1 MTRSWNGKKQ
11 LFHIVSVVLRLTTEE
26 SEAVVN
32 SIEESSRLI
41 FQKKFSDNSSEETA
55 RKISQEGVQSNTL
68 LRSTSLSSYLVTS
81 SSPPP
86 PPPPSLTIDT
96 TLSVRKVSKSC
107 PSIISRAS
115 SNDRSRDVD
124 AK

>member
-86 PPPPSLTIDT
+86 PPSLTIDT